1 MAVNFII
8 DLIIIFV
15 LTYIIGSVPFGLI
28 VGKLVKGVDVREY
41 GSGNIGATNVIRVLG
56 KGWGYLVFFLDVLK
70 GFLPTFLVSY
80 ILQIHELSLGKENIG
95 WIVVLTGIIS
105 VLGHSFSC
113 FLKFKGGKGVCTSL
127 GVIIGL
133 DWRVACI
140 AYGLFLIVLLIWRY
154 VSLGSVLAALSVP
167 VMFIFFKYFSSPLS
181 YKIIG
186 LLMFLAIFV
195 KHIPN
200 IKRLLNHTESKFVFK
215 NSNKNKEEVKK

>member
-1 MAVNFII
+1 MII
-8 DLIIIFV
+8 VQIIVIFAISY
-15 LTYIIGSVPFGLI
+15 LIGSIPFGLI
-28 VGKLVKGVDVREY
+28 AGKLVKGIDVREY

-56 KGWGYLVFFLDVLK
+56 KGWGYLVFCLDVLK

-80 ILQIHELSLGKENIG
+80 FLQGQDLEAGKEFIG
-95 WIVVLTGIIS
+95 WIVVLVGIFS

-140 AYGLFLIVLLIWRY
+140 AYGLFLIVLFIWRY
-154 VSLGSVLAALSVP
+154 VSLGSILAALSVP
-167 VMFIFFKYFSSPLS
+167 VMFIFFKYFDAPLS

-186 LLMFLAIFV
+186 FIMFLAIFV

-200 IKRLLNHTESKFVFK
+200 IKRLLNHTESKFGEKAKDK
-215 NSNKNKEEVKK
+215 NNEN